1 MDFTNNEGTIAYP
14 EIEHQIF
21 TIRSVQVM
29 IDRDLAELYSVQTK
43 RINEQVKRNIQRFP
57 PQFCFQLTKAEFSEL
72 VANCDRFVSLKH
84 SSTLPFA
91 FTEQGV
97 AMLSAVLRSET
108 AIKMSVQIIQ
118 AFVRMRKFIIENADI
133 FRRIDRI
140 EHTQA
145 EADSKFERIFLAIEN
160 KTIKSDKRIFYDGQV
175 FDAYSF
181 IADIIRSAQTSIILI
196 DNYIDDTVLTL
207 LSKKKE
213 GVSCTLY
220 TKKISKQLALDAEK
234 FIAEYESLRL
244 VELEEAHDR
253 FLIIDE
259 KILYHLGASL
269 KDLGKKWF
277 AFSRMD
283 TEVVY
288 LLSRLQQMDGSH

>member
-1 MDFTNNEGTIAYP
+1 
-14 EIEHQIF
+14 
-21 TIRSVQVM
+21 M

-43 RINEQVKRNIQRFP
+43 RINEQVKRNIDRFP
-57 PQFCFQLTKAEFSEL
+57 LQFCFQLTKKEFNEL
-72 VANCDRFVSLKH
+72 VANCDRFINLKH
-84 SSTLPFA
+84 SSTLPYA

-97 AMLSAVLRSET
+97 AMLSAVLRSQT
-108 AIKMSVQIIQ
+108 AIKMSIQIIQ
-118 AFVRMRKFIIENADI
+118 AFVHMRKFIIENADI
-133 FRRIDRI
+133 FRRIDKI
-140 EHTQA
+140 ELAQTVT
-145 EADSKFERIFLAIEN
+145 DSKFERIFFALEN
-160 KTIKSDKRIFYDGQV
+160 KTMKSDKGIFYDGQV
-175 FDAYSF
+175 FDAYTF
-181 IADIIRSAQTSIILI
+181 IADVIRSAQTSIILI

-207 LSKKKE
+207 LSKRKE
-213 GVSCTLY
+213 GVCCTLY

-234 FIAEYESLRL
+234 FIAEYESLKL
-244 VELEEAHDR
+244 IELKEAHDR

-288 LLSRLQQMDGSH
+288 LLSKLKQLDGSH